1 MDIRKQLT
9 RIAAVAALGLMAAGS
24 ASANYLTHQAAA
36 GNHVFSGAAQVPLLG
51 MTSVAFAN
59 AVNQPFVVI
68 FSAECAVA
76 APAGNMSAW
85 TDIDIVVLNAAGA
98 VVQTLAPTAGNADAF
113 CSSNG
118 SVGLDGWSMNS
129 VTAVGG
135 IGLAAGVYRVQVRG
149 RLNNGATSASYGDRS
164 LVIMR

>member
-1 MDIRKQLT
+1 MDIRKQVT
-9 RIAAVAALGLMAAGS
+9 RIAAVAALGLLAAGS
-24 ASANYLTHQAAA
+24 ASATYLTHQAAA
-36 GNHVFSGAAQVPLLG
+36 GNHVFGGAAQVPLLG

-59 AVNQPFVVI
+59 AANQRFVVI
-68 FSAECAVA
+68 FSAECAVT

-98 VVQTLAPTAGNADAF
+98 VVQTLAPTLGNGDAF

-118 SVGLDGWSMNS
+118 SAAFDGWSANS

-135 IGLAAGVYRVQVRG
+135 VGLAAGVYQVQVRG
-149 RLNNGATSASYGDRS
+149 RLNNGAINASYGDRS